1 MSLRLFYCDH
11 HSIPLPS
18 GHKFPAEKYRL
29 LRESLEQVGI
39 FRFEPAKPAA
49 RESIELAHDSAYV
62 SGFLDGSLDPMSM
75 RRIGFPWSPQLVA
88 RTLASVGGTMAASVE
103 ALVTGI
109 GGNLAG
115 GTHHAFRSG
124 GGGFCVF
131 NDIAI
136 AILALRHAGR
146 VGRAAVIDLDVH
158 QGDGT
163 AAIFSG
169 DPSVFTLTLHG
180 RNSFPFRKQRSRVD
194 VDLPDG
200 TGDGEYLAEL
210 ERVLPQVIE
219 FAPDIVFYQA
229 GVDALAG
236 DTLGRLALT
245 AQGLGERDRR
255 VMELCRGRRIPLA
268 ITLGGGYAHPISR
281 SVDAHANTFRT
292 AAEIF
297 SAVSTRGIHA

>member
-1 MSLRLFYCDH
+1 MSLRLFHCDH
-11 HSIPLPS
+11 HPIPLPP

-39 FRFEPAKPAA
+39 FRIEPAKPAT

-62 SGFLDGSLDPMSM
+62 SGFLEGTLDPMAM
-75 RRIGFPWSPQLVA
+75 RRIGFPWSRELVA
-88 RTLASVGGTMAASVE
+88 RTLASVGGTMAASME

-115 GTHHAFRSG
+115 GTHHAFRSE

-146 VGRAAVIDLDVH
+146 VRRAAVIDLDVH

-163 AAIFSG
+163 AAIFAG
-169 DPSVFTLTLHG
+169 DPSVFTISLHG
-180 RNSFPFRKQRSRVD
+180 QNNFPFRKRQSRID
-194 VDLPDG
+194 VDLPDA
-200 TGDGEYLAEL
+200 TGDDEYLSAL
-210 ERVLPQVIE
+210 DRVLPRVIE

-245 AQGLGERDRR
+245 VQGLGERDRR
-255 VMELCRGRRIPLA
+255 VMELCGDCRIPLA

-281 SVDAHANTFRT
+281 SVEAHANTFRT
-292 AAEIF
+292 AAETF
-297 SAVSTRGIHA
+297 SALSTRGIHA